1 LLLMRDMTSVN
12 GRMEGLSFS
21 MPFCY
26 YLRSDMRLLNGTL
39 LLAFTSETFHSG
51 RKNSFQECTG
61 IVTYSM
67 DSSQC
72 LRFIKKQSEIIME
85 NRTTTS
91 SRLWKLVVGIHAAC
105 LYNPLIRRPLGRS
118 MRQYWL
124 SQRPWIRFTK
134 VSYHSG
140 VVRFGDHL
148 SAGCSTVK
156 YLCHSLLHL
165 RRLFP
170 LHPFHQHPPMK
181 LTPHRHLHTEK
192 APLAC
197 VPMGT

>member
-1 LLLMRDMTSVN
+1 VALCFWLSLLK
-12 GRMEGLSFS
+12 LSTQAV
-21 MPFCY
+21 
-26 YLRSDMRLLNGTL
+26 RI
-39 LLAFTSETFHSG
+39 A
-51 RKNSFQECTG
+51 FQECTG

-67 DSSQC
+67 NSSQC
-72 LRFIKKQSEIIME
+72 LRFIRKQSEIIME
-85 NRTTTS
+85 NHTTTS